1 MKFGIGDEWAIYKGK
16 KYRFTTYGNGTVKL
30 FDENDLSKEKPLF
43 SVDKNSI
50 DDFISKLYC
59 DGILNGIQYEV
70 TEIENDIVSYKKYSD
85 KEKITRKRSITD
97 FDLVIS
103 KQGYKKYR
111 EWKIIFIDENEINRN
126 DELGAFWVSDGKFGL
141 LEFCQIED
149 IISIDELYEE
159 LLNIYGDRIEQPFY
173 KPFDWYKSNLYIDD
187 IQFEIWN
194 DWGLINISATVQ
206 KGNDYIRE
214 ISAHFRNSRKFIQKY
229 KNYFPNIIVVS

>member
-1 MKFGIGDEWAIYKGK
+1 MKFGFGDEWAIYKGK

-30 FDENDLSKEKPLF
+30 FDENDISKEKPLF
-43 SVDKNSI
+43 SVEKNSI
-50 DDFISKLYC
+50 DDFINILFC
-59 DGILNGIQYEV
+59 DGILNSVQYKV
-70 TEIENDIVSYKKYSD
+70 TEIENDIVSYEKYSG
-85 KEKITRKRSITD
+85 KERITQKRPITD

-103 KQGYKKYR
+103 QQAHKKYKER
-111 EWKIIFIDENEINRN
+111 KIIFIDENKINRN
-126 DELGAFWVSDGKFGL
+126 DELGAFWANDKKFGL
-141 LEFCQIED
+141 LEFYEIED

-173 KPFDWYKSNLYIDD
+173 KPFDWYKSYLYIDD

-194 DWGLINISATVQ
+194 DWGLISISAVMQ